1 MTHDPPRLTT
11 LHDQTYRRYT
21 GTRRA
26 QGSAWGVIALTG
38 LRGLVRK
45 KFFLVVML
53 FSWAQFV
60 VRAVMLYLAAN
71 FPQMEV
77 LAPTPEMFREFFEQ
91 QGFFVFVV
99 TVYVGAGLISTDRR
113 VHALQIYLSKPLTR
127 LEYIAGKLAILL
139 VALLLVTWIPA
150 MTLLLLQVVFA
161 GNVTFLRE
169 HLFLVPAITLFGFL
183 YALMASFTMLAL
195 SSLSTSARY
204 VAVLYTGALLF
215 TETIFGTLR
224 GVMGSSWLSWL
235 SFRANLAQIGDV
247 VFRIPPRYDTPWSV
261 SLAVVVGVI
270 VISAWVLERRVRGV
284 EIVT

>member
-1 MTHDPPRLTT
+1 MTDDARRTT
-11 LHDQTYRRYT
+11 LHDQTYRRYS
-21 GTRRA
+21 GTRLAR
-26 QGSAWGVIALTG
+26 GSAWGVIASTG

-71 FPQMEV
+71 FPQMEL

-91 QGFFVFVV
+91 QGFFVFVM

-127 LEYIAGKLAILL
+127 VEYIGGKLAILL
-139 VALLLVTWIPA
+139 ALLLVVTWVPA
-150 MTLLLLQVVFA
+150 MTLLVLQVVFA
-161 GNVTFLRE
+161 GNLTFLRE
-169 HLFLVPAITLFGFL
+169 HLFLVPAITLFGLL

-204 VAVLYTGALLF
+204 VAVLYAGALLF
-215 TETIFGTLR
+215 TEAIFGTLR
-224 GVMGSSWLSWL
+224 GVTGSSWLSWL
-235 SFRANLAQIGDV
+235 SFRANLAQLGDV
-247 VFRIPPRYDTPWSV
+247 VFRLPPRYDTPWPV
-261 SLAVVVGVI
+261 SLAVVIGV
-270 VISAWVLERRVRGV
+270 VVVSAWVLERRVRGV
-284 EIVT
+284 EVVT

>member
-1 MTHDPPRLTT
+1 MPDSSRFTA

-21 GTRRA
+21 GTRRT

-127 LEYIAGKLAILL
+127 VEYIAGKLAILL
-139 VALLLVTWIPA
+139 VLLLVVTWIPA

-169 HLFLVPAITLFGFL
+169 NLFLVPAMTLFGLL

-204 VAVLYTGALLF
+204 VAVLYAGALLF
-215 TETIFGTLR
+215 TEAIFGTLR
-224 GVMGSSWLSWL
+224 AVTGSSWLSWL
-235 SFRANLAQIGDV
+235 SFRANLAQVGDV
-247 VFRIPPRYDTPWSV
+247 VFRIPPRYDTPWAV
-261 SLAVVVGVI
+261 SLAVVIGVI
-270 VISAWVLERRVRGV
+270 IVSAWVLERRVRGV
-284 EIVT
+284 EVVT

>member
-1 MTHDPPRLTT
+1 MTDDSRPTT

-21 GTRRA
+21 GTRRPR
-26 QGSAWGVIALTG
+26 GSAWGVIALTG

-45 KFFLVVML
+45 KFFLAVML

-60 VRAVMLYLAAN
+60 VRAVMLYLATN
-71 FPQMEV
+71 FPQMEA
-77 LAPTPEMFREFFEQ
+77 LAPTPGIFRDFFEQ

-127 LEYIAGKLAILL
+127 VEYIAGKLAILF
-139 VALLLVTWIPA
+139 VLLLVVTWIPA
-150 MTLLLLQVVFA
+150 MTLLLLQAVFA
-161 GNVTFLRE
+161 GNLTFLRE
-169 HLFLVPAITLFGFL
+169 NLFLVPAMTLFGLL
-183 YALMASFTMLAL
+183 YALMASCTMLAL

-204 VAVLYTGALLF
+204 VAVLYAGAVLF
-215 TETIFGTLR
+215 TEAIFGTLR
-224 GVMGSSWLSWL
+224 NVTGSSWLSWL

-247 VFRIPPRYDTPWSV
+247 VFRIPPRYDTPWPV
-261 SLAVVVGVI
+261 SLAIVIGVI
-270 VISAWVLERRVRGV
+270 VVSGWVLERHVRGM

>member
-1 MTHDPPRLTT
+1 MTDDSRLTT
-11 LHDQTYRRYT
+11 LHDQTYRRYA
-21 GTRRA
+21 GPRQA
-26 QGSAWGVIALTG
+26 HSSAWGIIALTG
-38 LRGLVRK
+38 LRGVLRQ

-71 FPQMEV
+71 FPQLEV
-77 LAPTPEMFREFFEQ
+77 LAPTPAMFREFFEQ

-127 LEYIAGKLAILL
+127 VEYIAGKLAILF
-139 VALLLVTWIPA
+139 VLLLVVTWIPA
-150 MTLLLLQVVFA
+150 MALLLLQVVFA
-161 GNVTFLRE
+161 GNLTFLRE
-169 HLFLVPAITLFGFL
+169 NLFLVPAMTLFGFL
-183 YALMASFTMLAL
+183 YAMMASFTMLAL

-204 VAVLYTGALLF
+204 VAVLYAGALLF
-215 TETIFGTLR
+215 TEAIFGTLR
-224 GVMGSSWLSWL
+224 GVTGSSWLSWL
-235 SFRANLAQIGDV
+235 SFRGSLAQIGDV
-247 VFRIPPRYDTPWSV
+247 IFQIPPRYDTPWLM

-270 VISAWVLERRVRGV
+270 VVSAWVLEHRVRAV